1 MRLGGPVFKSFD
13 DPEGWIA
20 ALKHHDY
27 TAAFSPIRDAEDS
40 DLVQAYAKA
49 AEENDIVIAEVP
61 AFGNNPISPDDATRK
76 QGIETCQ
83 QRLALADQI
92 GARCC
97 VNVAGSPAE
106 RWAAPHED
114 SYTEDTFDLIV
125 QSVREII
132 DGVNPTRA
140 FYTIE
145 MMPWMIPDSAD
156 SNLKLLKAID
166 RPQLAVHF
174 DPVNIV
180 NSPRRY
186 FNTGVLIKECFD
198 KLGPHIK
205 SCHAKDILMHD
216 KLTVHLDEVRPGL
229 GNLDYATFLTELNK
243 LAPDTPLMLE
253 HLKGEE
259 PYTQAAAYVRGV
271 AEETGVEIR

>member
-1 MRLGGPVFKSFD
+1 MRLGGPVFKSHN

-20 ALKHHDY
+20 ALKYHGY
-27 TAAFSPIRDAEDS
+27 TAAFSPIREAEDS
-40 DLVQAYAKA
+40 DLVDAYAKA

-97 VNVAGSPAE
+97 VNVAGSRAE

-125 QSVREII
+125 QSIREII
-132 DGVNPTRA
+132 DGANPKRS

-156 SNLKLLKAID
+156 SNLELLKAID

-186 FNTGVLIKECFD
+186 FNNGALIKECFD
-198 KLGPHIK
+198 KLGPYIK

-229 GNLDYATFLTELNK
+229 GNLDYKTFLQELNK
-243 LAPDTPLMLE
+243 LDPNTPLMVE

-259 PYTQAAAYVRGV
+259 EYTRAADHIRSV
-271 AEETGVEIR
+271 ATQNGITL

>member
-13 DPEGWIA
+13 EPEGWIA

-40 DLVQAYAKA
+40 DLVKAYAKA

-76 QGIETCQ
+76 QG
-83 QRLALADQI
+83 
-92 GARCC
+92 
-97 VNVAGSPAE
+97 
-106 RWAAPHED
+106 
-114 SYTEDTFDLIV
+114 
-125 QSVREII
+125 
-132 DGVNPTRA
+132 
-140 FYTIE
+140 IE